1 MRASAI
7 VVAAGSGRRL
17 ESNIAKAFVPLAG
30 HPMLYYSLRTIES
43 VESVMETVIAVP
55 PGMEAEARAVAI
67 AAELRT
73 PVKLAAG
80 GSERQDSVRIALQL
94 TSAESDLI
102 IVHDAAR
109 PFATRRNFEACL
121 EAASRAGGAIVAV
134 PVSDTLKRAEGKII
148 GATVAREG
156 LWQAQTPQAFQREL
170 LIRAHQRAA
179 ADGIAATD
187 DADLVERLGAK
198 VEIVEGSALNLKIT
212 TRADLALAEA
222 LARSGLA
229 V

>member
-7 VVAAGSGRRL
+7 VVAVGSGQRL
-17 ESNIAKAFVPLAG
+17 GSDIAKAFVPLAG

-43 VESVMETVIAVP
+43 VESVAETVIAVP
-55 PGMEAEARAVAI
+55 PGMEAEGRAVAT
-67 AAELRT
+67 AAGLRT

-109 PFATRRNFEACL
+109 PFATRPIFEACL

-134 PVSDTLKRAEGKII
+134 PVSDTAS
-148 GATVAREG
+148 T
-156 LWQAQTPQAFQREL
+156 LW
-170 LIRAHQRAA
+170 
-179 ADGIAATD
+179 
-187 DADLVERLGAK
+187 
-198 VEIVEGSALNLKIT
+198 
-212 TRADLALAEA
+212 
-222 LARSGLA
+222 SGLF
-229 V
+229 